1 MRKRTWRVEKLTEEF
16 LMDVL
21 CNQKRFE
28 SYMNVFGLD
37 RDGLIKFIAE
47 EMKYLESQK

>member
-1 MRKRTWRVEKLTEEF
+1 MKKRTWRVEKLTEEY
-16 LMDVL
+16 LIDVL

-37 RDGLIKFIAE
+37 RDELIKFISLQVKE
-47 EMKYLESQK
+47 LQSQK